1 MPVSGYQPFYVPESP
16 YKLTKIVR
24 NFMAYYVHRRIDPH
38 PLDLQYS
45 IDDYRYVH
53 RPDLLANDFYN
64 DSDLWW
70 VFGVRNGFQDPVFDL
85 TFGKVLY
92 VPDLSYLRR
101 VI

>member
-1 MPVSGYQPFYVPESP
+1 MPVPGYTPFYVPESP
-16 YKLTKIVR
+16 YKLTRIAG

-38 PLDLQYS
+38 PLDLSYV
-45 IDDYRYVH
+45 IDDVRYVH
-53 RPDLLANDFYN
+53 RPDLLAHDFYN

-70 VFGVRNGFQDPVFDL
+70 VFGVRNGLQDPVFDL
-85 TFGKVLY
+85 VLGRPIF